1 MDKLEQILERH
12 LRGTAAPEELWDR
25 IQSPAEVQ
33 SWSPRRQMVWALAT
47 ALLVL
52 AALWGFNAHGEG
64 LVFRNPET
72 AQNRACRPGNR
83 ETGYGAANPDATQR
97 KTASVV
103 RTDPARGFSRNEA
116 SALGESRTACV
127 VCHG

>member
-1 MDKLEQILERH
+1 MDRLEQVLERH

-25 IQSPAEVQ
+25 IQGPEDVES
-33 SWSPRRQMVWALAT
+33 STPRRQMVWALAT

-52 AALWGFNAHGEG
+52 AALWGWNARGEG
-64 LVFRNPET
+64 LVFRSPEM
-72 AQNRACRPGNR
+72 AQNQGCRPVNS
-83 ETGYGAANPDATQR
+83 ESYGAANPDATLR

-103 RTDPARGFSRNEA
+103 RADPGPGSSRNEG

-127 VCHG
+127 LCHG

>member
-12 LRGTAAPEELWDR
+12 LRGTAAPEELWGR
-25 IQSPAEVQ
+25 IQSPAEAQ
-33 SWSPRRQMVWALAT
+33 SWSRRRQVVWALAT

-52 AALWGFNAHGEG
+52 AALWGFSARGEG
-64 LVFRNPET
+64 LAFRNPEM
-72 AQNRACRPGNR
+72 AQNRGCRPVNS
-83 ETGYGAANPDATQR
+83 ETGYGAANPDATLR

-103 RTDPARGFSRNEA
+103 RTDPGPGLSRNEA

-127 VCHG
+127 LCHG

>member
-1 MDKLEQILERH
+1 MDELEQILERH

-33 SWSPRRQMVWALAT
+33 ARGPRRQMVWALAT

-52 AALWGFNAHGEG
+52 AALWGWNARGEG
-64 LVFRNPET
+64 LGFRNPEM
-72 AQNRACRPGNR
+72 AQNRGCRPVNS
-83 ETGYGAANPDATQR
+83 ESGYGAANPDATLR

-103 RTDPARGFSRNEA
+103 RTDPGPGLSRNEA

-127 VCHG
+127 LCHG